1 MFETAW
7 SCPSNIA
14 LVKYWGKKEG
24 ELQIPANPSLSF
36 TLSACTTSCHMHVEA
51 KPDDGNFSLHFTF
64 DGERKPSFIPKIL
77 TFFERIESLVPW
89 LKTHHITIATSNT
102 FPHSSG
108 IASSASA
115 FAAMAQCL
123 SDIHQ
128 QMGNQVEDPLAF
140 ASELARIG
148 SGSAA
153 RSLMGPCGVWGKHAD
168 FEGSNDR
175 YSIAFAD
182 IHPIFQDFRDTILI
196 VESGKKS
203 VSSTAGHELMVGH
216 PFAEARYQQAHR
228 NLSKL
233 KDILMH
239 GQLDLFY
246 ELVEEEAMTLHAM
259 MMTGNPSY
267 MLFKPETIAI
277 IERLRDARKQKGLSM
292 CFTLDAGANVHVLYP
307 NSEHEKVMNWINEE
321 VAQYLENQHYLCDQI
336 GNGAKRIDI

>member
-1 MFETAW
+1 
-7 SCPSNIA
+7 
-14 LVKYWGKKEG
+14 
-24 ELQIPANPSLSF
+24 
-36 TLSACTTSCHMHVEA
+36 
-51 KPDDGNFSLHFTF
+51 
-64 DGERKPSFIPKIL
+64 
-77 TFFERIESLVPW
+77 
-89 LKTHHITIATSNT
+89 
-102 FPHSSG
+102 
-108 IASSASA
+108 
-115 FAAMAQCL
+115 
-123 SDIHQ
+123 
-128 QMGNQVEDPLAF
+128 
-140 ASELARIG
+140 
-148 SGSAA
+148 
-153 RSLMGPCGVWGKHAD
+153 MGPCGVWGKHAD

-239 GQLDLFY
+239 GHLDLFY

-277 IERLRDARKQKGLSM
+277 IERLREARKQKGLSM